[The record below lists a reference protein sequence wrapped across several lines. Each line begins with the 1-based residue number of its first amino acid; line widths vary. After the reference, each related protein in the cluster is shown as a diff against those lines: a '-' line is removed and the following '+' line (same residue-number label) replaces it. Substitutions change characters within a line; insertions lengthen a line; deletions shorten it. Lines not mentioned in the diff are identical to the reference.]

1 MTSRS
6 RIDLWKKL
14 ARETAKTLGERRD
27 YEIVK
32 HIVSLKMLAENLR
45 VRILGGEVV
54 DPVIVLRLDE
64 ALRRYL
70 PAGKPLSVQIEVV
83 GGSNPTPDT
92 PSPTP
97 PTPTPPDSP
106 PDPAKPTIDAEPVSA
121 AATPSPSP
129 SNVVPIP
136 IRTTA
141 DELHFQ
147 ASTAVLPSGERPPLK
162 RFQGNAPGGYVW

>member
-27 YEIVK
+27 SEIVK

-83 GGSNPTPDT
+83 GGSNPAPDT
-92 PSPTP
+92 PSPMP
-97 PTPTPPDSP
+97 PSPRADPSP
-106 PDPAKPTIDAEPVSA
+106 PPLPEQPSENNASAPPPAA
-121 AATPSPSP
+121 AATPS
-129 SNVVPIP
+129 NIVPI
-136 IRTTA
+136 RKTA

-162 RFQGNAPGGYVW
+162 RFQGNARGGYVW